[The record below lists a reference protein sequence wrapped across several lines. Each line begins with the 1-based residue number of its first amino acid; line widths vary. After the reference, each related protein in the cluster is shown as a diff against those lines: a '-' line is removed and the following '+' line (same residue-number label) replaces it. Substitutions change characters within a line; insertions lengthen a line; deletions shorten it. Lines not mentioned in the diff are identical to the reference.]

1 MTVRDI
7 AVAFGIEVDQ
17 QSVSAAE
24 NAIKGVKN
32 MATKLLGAIG
42 IGFSIAGIANLAEAA
57 ADAEALK
64 SQFSQ
69 VFGDMEQDAAD
80 KLEKIADET
89 GVTVNRMKGSFT
101 QIAAFAKTTG
111 MEQADA
117 LNIADRSMQA
127 VADSAA
133 FYDRSIEDV
142 TESLQSF
149 LKGNFENDAAL
160 GLSCTETTRNAAAN
174 ALYGKSFKDLSEAE
188 KQLTLLQM
196 VEDANK
202 ASGALG
208 QAARES
214 DTWTNQLG
222 NLKQNLQDLKAAA
235 GNAFLKPAVMVLK
248 LLNSLAVKATKGLQ
262 KLTSETGLLTRA
274 FNSLF
279 ALVKKLKPS
288 IDRMM
293 QTLSIGAKKGIGM
306 VRGVVDKL
314 GGVEN
319 ALKLLAIIA
328 GAFFIVM
335 NWSKI
340 ISGAKS
346 FISLLTKMKGLFSV
360 ANLKTLA
367 IVAAVVLLALVVED
381 FINFLM
387 GNDSVIGTIFDEA
400 GIGADNARAAIFK
413 AWQKIK
419 EFLLNVWNWIKN
431 TAITVFTT
439 LRDVI
444 SEHMGSISESI
455 AKIWN
460 GIKTILSVVWDNI
473 SGLAKIVFG
482 ALLSFF
488 GGWQL
493 DLEGV
498 FEAIVS
504 VVDSV
509 LAVFGAVG
517 DWISN
522 HKGVMD
528 ALVVV
533 LGSIAA
539 AFGIVQ
545 GAIAAYNIVSG
556 ICTTVSTIMAGGFGL
571 ASAAGGVLAGVIGFI
586 TSPVTIA
593 VAAIAALIAIGVLLY
608 KNWNT
613 IKEFA
618 LNIWNNIKNFFKTTL
633 EEISAFFSGIWNGI
647 VSFISGIW
655 STITG
660 TISNAINSAYST
672 IVSVLQAIYNFFSSI
687 FTNIASFVST
697 TFSNILSGITGTIG
711 NIKDT
716 IVNGIN
722 AAVEFIKGLPSQA
735 IQWGADFI
743 GGLKDGIMSGVQG
756 IVDAVKGVGEKI
768 KSFLHFSVP
777 DEGPLTDY
785 ESWMPDF
792 MGGLAEGI
800 GDSEDTLL
808 DKVKGVASGISTLMQ
823 GATANVSTA
832 ASGAVSNTST
842 TTVTQNNTF
851 NNSYSGS
858 DTQAQQNV
866 SKGMKQSAQDAT
878 SYMAKGLAYA
888 R

>member
-1 MTVRDI
+1 MTIRDI

-17 QSVSAAE
+17 KSVSAAE
-24 NAIKGVKN
+24 SAIKGVKN
-32 MATKLLGAIG
+32 MASKLLGAIG

-69 VFGDMEQDAAD
+69 VFGDLEQDASD
-80 KLEKIADET
+80 KLDKIADET

-117 LNIADRSMQA
+117 LDIADRSMKA

-142 TESLQSF
+142 TNSLQSF

-160 GLSCTETTRNAAAN
+160 GLSCTETTRNTAAN

-202 ASGALG
+202 ASGAIG

-222 NLKQNLQDLKAAA
+222 NLKQNVQDLKAAA

-248 LLNSLAVKATKGLQ
+248 LLNSLVSKATVGMK
-262 KLTSETGLLTRA
+262 KLTSETGILTKA
-274 FNSLF
+274 FNGMH
-279 ALVKKLKPS
+279 ALVKRLKPA

-293 QTLSIGAKKGIGM
+293 QTLQIGAKKGMGM
-306 VRGVVDKL
+306 VKNVIDKL
-314 GGVEN
+314 GGVDN

-340 ISGAKS
+340 ISGAKA
-346 FISLLTKMKGLFSV
+346 FITLLTKMKGLFSL

-367 IVAAVVLLALVVED
+367 IVAAVVLLALIVED

-387 GNDSVIGTIFDEA
+387 GNDSVIGTIFDKA
-400 GIGADNARAAIFK
+400 GIGADNAREAIFK
-413 AWQKIK
+413 AWQKVK
-419 EFLLNVWNWIKN
+419 EFLLNVWDFLKQAAGMWVDTVKGFFERHGESIKAN
-431 TAITVFTT
+431 FMRVWGIIKTFLSGVWTFISQLAATIFGGTEDSIDGSTTSTKDKLLAVWQAILDALSAVWDALYEAGSAVFNAIATVIETVFGWIQTFWNAW
-439 LRDVI
+439 
-444 SEHMGSISESI
+444 GS
-455 AKIWN
+455 
-460 GIKTILSVVWDNI
+460 TILAWFKGLWDNCGQFI
-473 SGLAKIVFG
+473 NGFLEVIKGLANFISSVFTGNWSG
-482 ALLSFF
+482 A
-488 GGWQL
+488 W
-493 DLEGV
+493 
-498 FEAIVS
+498 EAIKQ
-504 VVDSV
+504 
-509 LAVFGAVG
+509 
-517 DWISN
+517 I
-522 HKGVMD
+522 
-528 ALVVV
+528 
-533 LGSIAA
+533 
-539 AFGIVQ
+539 
-545 GAIAAYNIVSG
+545 
-556 ICTTVSTIMAGGFGL
+556 
-571 ASAAGGVLAGVIGFI
+571 
-586 TSPVTIA
+586 
-593 VAAIAALIAIGVLLY
+593 
-608 KNWNT
+608 
-613 IKEFA
+613 
-618 LNIWNNIKNFFKTTL
+618 
-633 EEISAFFSGIWNGI
+633 FSGIWNGI
-647 VSFISGIW
+647 VSFLTGIW
-655 STITG
+655 NTITS
-660 TISNAINSAYST
+660 TISNAINSAYNT
-672 IVSVLQAIYNFFSSI
+672 IVSVLQSIYNFFSSI
-687 FTNIASFVST
+687 FSNIANSVSS
-697 TFSNILSGITGTIG
+697 TFNNIVSGIKGAVG
-711 NIKDT
+711 NIKSA
-716 IVNGIN
+716 IVDGFN
-722 AAVEFIKGLPSQA
+722 AAISFITSLPSKA
-735 IQWGADFI
+735 VQWGADFI
-743 GGLKDGIMSGVQG
+743 GGLKNGIMSGVQG
-756 IVDAVKGVGEKI
+756 IVNAVKGIGDKI

-800 GDSEDTLL
+800 SSNEDTVL
-808 DKVKGVASGISTLMQ
+808 DKVKGLAGGISTLMK
-823 GATANVSTA
+823 GATASAATA
-832 ASGAVSNTST
+832 TGSAVSNTSNT
-842 TTVTQNNTF
+842 TNVTQNNTF

-858 DTQAQQNV
+858 DVQAQQNV